1 MNIAENTI
9 THQND
14 LLQRI
19 SAAAGAIGMASGFGA
34 VAYFD
39 PATAG
44 FFPICPFY
52 TLTGFACPGCGLTRA
67 FHSLFHGDVLQ
78 SLDYNALFPF
88 FAFVIGYFFVS
99 LVLSAVRGRGLSF
112 RIFHPKLIFVFLIV
126 GLVFGVVRNIP
137 AYPFSVLYP

>member
-1 MNIAENTI
+1 MNAELTSI
-9 THQND
+9 DTKQLSH
-14 LLQRI
+14 RVA
-19 SAAAGAIGMASGFGA
+19 AAAGVVGMAGGFGA

-39 PATAG
+39 PVNAG
-44 FFPICPFY
+44 FFPVCPLY

-78 SLDYNALFPF
+78 ALDHNALLPV

-99 LVLSAVRGRGLSF
+99 LTLSAVRGRGLSF
-112 RIFHPKLIFVFLIV
+112 RIFHPKLVFVFLVV

-137 AYPFSVLYP
+137 TYPFNILYP